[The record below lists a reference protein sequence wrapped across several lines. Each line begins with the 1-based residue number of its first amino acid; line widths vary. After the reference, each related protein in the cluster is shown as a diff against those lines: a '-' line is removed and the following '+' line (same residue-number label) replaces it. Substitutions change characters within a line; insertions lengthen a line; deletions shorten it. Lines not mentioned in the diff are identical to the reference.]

1 MTAKRIGAVT
11 FLVRDY
17 DEAIVWFRDALDF
30 ELVEDTPLGG
40 GKRWVLVAPGDGGTP
55 LLLAEASTET
65 QRARIGDQ
73 SGGRVAFF
81 LHTDDFSRDHARMR
95 AAGVVFRFCRPTNL
109 TLLPNATMERRLSER
124 PPDIDRAPPTIW
136 CAHVDMAWMTNK
148 GKNNVPRMRTHR
160 QGRAVRQ

>member
-17 DEAIVWFRDALDF
+17 DEAIAWFRDALGF
-30 ELVEDTPLGG
+30 KLVEDTPLGG

-73 SGGRVAFF
+73 TGGRVAFF
-81 LHTDDFSRDHARMR
+81 LHTDDFARDHARMR
-95 AAGVVFRFCRPTNL
+95 AAGVIFREEPRHESYGSVAVFEDLYGNRWDL
-109 TLLPNATMERRLSER
+109 IG
-124 PPDIDRAPPTIW
+124 PPRA
-136 CAHVDMAWMTNK
+136 
-148 GKNNVPRMRTHR
+148 
-160 QGRAVRQ
+160 